1 MAQKKKNPVKVV
13 DLTLRDGHQSLFA
26 TRMRTEDILPIARDI
41 DRVGFHSLEIWGGAT
56 FDVMHRF
63 LGEDPWERI
72 RVLKKHI
79 TKTPFQMLLR
89 GQNLVGYR
97 NYPDD
102 VAEAF
107 IEKSAE
113 VGIDIFRVFDALNDE
128 RNLEF
133 PFKIIKRLERHAQ
146 GTLSYSLTQRRLGG
160 PVFNIEYFVG
170 KAKTFVSMGADSI
183 CIKDMSGIL
192 SPYDAYDL
200 VAALK
205 AAVKVPINVHSH
217 YTSGM
222 ASMALLKAIEAGAD
236 MIDTCIA
243 PFALRTSHPAVEPLA
258 VTLEGTEREMALDL
272 DAIAAVS
279 EHLERIAPK
288 YRHLMDDTKLSV
300 IDTGVLRHQIP
311 GGMFSNLV
319 NQLRE
324 AGALDRLPEVYKEL
338 PETRK
343 ELGYPPLVT
352 PTSQIVGIQ
361 AVQNVLFGRWKMI
374 SAQVKDYC
382 YGLYGKPP
390 QPLSKEVQER
400 ALKGYEK
407 GEKPITRR
415 PADVLQ
421 PELEKAREAVKD
433 ITKDPCEV
441 LIYALFPVTGIK
453 YLRWKHGIEP
463 MPEEVKA
470 KTLEDVAREQALV
483 EKARKGLLVEKPK
496 AEFTA
501 DARTF
506 NVAVDGESFTVKV
519 DEVDGARRTVVQRAA
534 AAEPPRA
541 AAPRAPEPARRE
553 PPRAPEPRPA
563 PRIEARPS
571 LAPAPAPVASV
582 PAGKRGLYAP
592 MPGIIS
598 RVEKKPGDEVKAGDV
613 VCVLEAM
620 KMENPL
626 ASDAGGKILELRC
639 KAGDSVKKDDLL
651 AVIE

>member
-26 TRMRTEDILPIARDI
+26 TRMRTEDILPIAPDI
-41 DRVGFHSLEIWGGAT
+41 DKAGFHSLEIWGGAT

-107 IEKSAE
+107 IEKAAE

-133 PFKIIKRLERHAQ
+133 SFKIIKRLERHAQ

-236 MIDTCIA
+236 MVDTCIA

-258 VTLEGTEREMALDL
+258 VTLEGTEREMTLDL

-279 EHLERIAPK
+279 EHLEKIAPK

-407 GEKPITRR
+407 GEKPITCR

-421 PELEKAREAVKD
+421 PELEKARVAVKD
-433 ITKDPCEV
+433 ITKDLYDV

-453 YLRWKHGIEP
+453 FLRWKHGIEP

-519 DEVDGARRTVVQRAA
+519 DEVGGARRTVVRQAP
-534 AAEPPRA
+534 AEPPRA

-563 PRIEARPS
+563 PRIERRPE
-571 LAPAPAPVASV
+571 PAPAPDPVV

-598 RVEKKPGDEVKAGDV
+598 RVEKKAGDEVKAGDV

-626 ASDAGGKILELRC
+626 ASDGGGKILEVRC